1 MIKAIGVGIQENDGV
16 DDDDDRD
23 DGAITFDVSH
33 LRYHKIIIM
42 CDADVDGHHIETLLL
57 TFFFRFM
64 RPLVDAGH
72 VYLAVPPIYK
82 LVYNKK
88 FRYLYIADEA
98 KLLAEELQKFQNE
111 HKIADVAKIKV
122 QRFKGLGEMNPE
134 ELWDTTME
142 PSKRRL
148 IRATYEDFA
157 STDNMFSVLMGSE
170 VEPRRKYIMDNY
182 NKVQTL
188 DI

>member
-1 MIKAIGVGIQENDGV
+1 MDP
-16 DDDDDRD
+16 R
-23 DGAITFDVSH
+23 TFHFWHSSSQNSLGYSKRKSLQLIILAHNPSYFRIFTHNHAYSSRELHKFQSEHNISDVS
-33 LRYHKIIIM
+33 
-42 CDADVDGHHIETLLL
+42 
-57 TFFFRFM
+57 
-64 RPLVDAGH
+64 
-72 VYLAVPPIYK
+72 
-82 LVYNKK
+82 
-88 FRYLYIADEA
+88 
-98 KLLAEELQKFQNE
+98 
-111 HKIADVAKIKV
+111 KIKV

-148 IRATYEDFA
+148 IRASYEDFA